1 VFTRLH
7 LKNFKGWED
16 TGSLRLAP
24 ITVLFGSNSSGKTS
38 LLQSI
43 LLLKQTA
50 ASSDRSQVLNTG
62 DRNSLVELGTVQGLL
77 YRHDAQRILEITLA
91 WTLPEAL
98 RIEKARVENLQ
109 LTVKIGI
116 ADGGRP
122 YVSLVRYHGEDVAAT
137 MERRQDGAYDLS
149 TVPPLKRARDR
160 PWPLPGPVRFFG
172 FPLEVASYFQKADW
186 LRDLA
191 LEVEKQFARVQYV
204 GPLRDYAQASYL
216 WSGVQPE
223 NVGTKGENAV
233 AALLAASGKEFALI
247 TPNDVR
253 LEPFV
258 KVVGRWLKHL
268 GVIESFDVV
277 PVSSHRKDYELR
289 VRRTPESADVLITD
303 VGVGVSQLIPV
314 LVQSFYAEPGST
326 VIFEQPEI
334 HLHPRVQAGLADL
347 FIEAWRLRGV
357 QFIVE
362 SHSEHFLRRLQRRV
376 AEWGVEPER
385 AVEPSDVALYVCAV
399 EAGRSTIEE
408 LKVDDDGNI
417 TNWPSDFFGDEMGDL
432 AAMTQAAIR
441 RRAKS

>member
-1 VFTRLH
+1 MFTRLH
-7 LKNFKGWED
+7 VKNFKGWED

-50 ASSDRSQVLNTG
+50 ASTDRAQVLHTG
-62 DRNSLVELGTVQGLL
+62 DRNSLVELGTVQGVLH
-77 YRHDAQRILEITLA
+77 RHDTRRALEMTLA
-91 WTLPEAL
+91 WTLPEPL
-98 RIEKARVENLQ
+98 RIEKARLEHLQ
-109 LTVKIGI
+109 FTVKIQLY
-116 ADGGRP
+116 DGRP
-122 YVSLVRYHGEDVAAT
+122 SVALVRYHGEDVAVT
-137 MERRQDGAYDLS
+137 MERREDGAYDLS
-149 TVPPLKRARDR
+149 AVPPLKRAKGR
-160 PWPLPGPVRFFG
+160 PWPLPGPVRFYG
-172 FPLEVASYFQKADW
+172 FPTEAASYFQKAEW
-186 LRDLA
+186 LTDLA

-233 AALLAASGKEFALI
+233 AALLAASDRKIGRGTGKG
-247 TPNDVR
+247 TR
-253 LEPFV
+253 YEPFV

-268 GVIESFDVV
+268 GVIDSFDVV

-314 LVQSFYAEPGST
+314 LVQSFYAAPGST

-347 FIEAWRLRGV
+347 FIDAWRACGV

-376 AEWGVEPER
+376 AEWGVEAEG
-385 AVEPSDVALYVCAV
+385 AIEPKDVALYVCGV
-399 EAGRSTIEE
+399 ESGRSTIEE
-408 LKVDDDGNI
+408 LKVDEVGNI
-417 TNWPSDFFGDEMGDL
+417 TNWPRDFFGDEMGDL
-432 AAMTQAAIR
+432 AAMTQAAMK
-441 RRAKS
+441 RRAKG